1 MRRVIV
7 VVARVVLL
15 VRMTTLCLAAQG
27 GGRADRAGCGGAP
40 PLLWRP
46 AAARRDA
53 AISHSYLGHLSAGA
67 FNRQRLDV
75 MRVSQPAEGRLLHG
89 FLSMEWA
96 FAADLDLGLEHL
108 RWLGSPVSYPLGV
121 IMN

>member
-1 MRRVIV
+1 
-7 VVARVVLL
+7 
-15 VRMTTLCLAAQG
+15 
-27 GGRADRAGCGGAP
+27 
-40 PLLWRP
+40 
-46 AAARRDA
+46 
-53 AISHSYLGHLSAGA
+53 
-67 FNRQRLDV
+67 